1 MSRQFQ
7 MLQRRFGAARPG
19 LQLIAVEGAAI
30 PVSVL
35 RLDLLAQERKE
46 LPITEEFTLRFI
58 AAGVDEPDDI
68 AAYLGLECV
77 HVINAAAEQLSE
89 GHVRRA
95 GSGSQLALT
104 PVGREIA
111 STLAAT
117 RPVLRQL
124 PIAFDRLTWKLSD
137 YPERALIEKK
147 EAKELGLTLLPAQKN
162 ARIGLDDVTA
172 AEFNQ
177 LLKKRGHDRLQVLRI
192 HKVQATKHRYFPVQL
207 LVYGDETRSELELA
221 VCVDDE
227 LVAEHGFALERI
239 DAVQRLGLKLEP
251 AEPRPVLEDEL
262 EVERARAT
270 EVPQDEAPGDTPG
283 ALTSALTGMVTS
295 VSVFEHADLL
305 AEALET
311 AKQRLLIISPWVK
324 NAVVTTDFI
333 AKLEKRLRAKV
344 QVTIAHGI
352 GDDDQGSD
360 ESALRRLR
368 NLANRFDNFT
378 FVRVTNTHA
387 KILIFD
393 DRWVSTSFNW
403 LSFRGDPDRTYR
415 MEEGTLVRIPSKVQE
430 QYVRYLTLIEEQKRS

>member
-77 HVINAAAEQLSE
+77 HVMNAAAEQLSE

-192 HKVQATKHRYFPVQL
+192 HKVQATKHRYFQ
-207 LVYGDETRSELELA
+207 SS
-221 VCVDDE
+221 C
-227 LVAEHGFALERI
+227 
-239 DAVQRLGLKLEP
+239 
-251 AEPRPVLEDEL
+251 
-262 EVERARAT
+262 
-270 EVPQDEAPGDTPG
+270 
-283 ALTSALTGMVTS
+283 
-295 VSVFEHADLL
+295 
-305 AEALET
+305 
-311 AKQRLLIISPWVK
+311 
-324 NAVVTTDFI
+324 
-333 AKLEKRLRAKV
+333 
-344 QVTIAHGI
+344 
-352 GDDDQGSD
+352 
-360 ESALRRLR
+360 
-368 NLANRFDNFT
+368 
-378 FVRVTNTHA
+378 
-387 KILIFD
+387 
-393 DRWVSTSFNW
+393 
-403 LSFRGDPDRTYR
+403 
-415 MEEGTLVRIPSKVQE
+415 
-430 QYVRYLTLIEEQKRS
+430 